1 MKDAPVRHR
10 LEYAAFWPVA
20 SLLATLP
27 HGASRRLGGALGGLA
42 GRVDRR
48 RRAIAR
54 ANLAHAFPDW
64 TPAARERALAACFRH
79 FGAAFCD
86 ALSAA
91 RFELVE
97 LCPRVSVVGLDR
109 LAAADDAGRGVIVL
123 SAHFG
128 NWEIV
133 PPIVAQARGPMASVG
148 RPADN
153 PLVDRRI
160 QALRTRFGNRSLDK
174 RGAVRE
180 MFRTLREGGRLGLL
194 IDQRVR
200 ADEAIDVPFFG
211 RPALTSPIVA
221 RLAAR
226 TGAAIVPAFGDHLP
240 GGRYRVEF
248 LPALAAEPDDDEEGV
263 ELTRR
268 CLAVCE
274 RVIRR
279 APERWLWLHDRW
291 RHPE

>member
-1 MKDAPVRHR
+1 MKNAPLRHR
-10 LEYAAFWPVA
+10 LEYAAFWPFA
-20 SLLATLP
+20 RLLRLLP
-27 HGASRRLGGALGGLA
+27 HAASRALGGAVGGAA
-42 GRVDRR
+42 GRLDRR
-48 RRAIAR
+48 RRRIGR
-54 ANLAHAFPDW
+54 ANLAAALPEL
-64 TPAARERALAACFRH
+64 PAREREAILERCFRH
-79 FGAAFCD
+79 FGAVFAD

-91 RFELVE
+91 RFDAVE
-97 LCPRVSVVGLDR
+97 LCHRVT
-109 LAAADDAGRGVIVL
+109 LAGIEHLVAAEDQGRGVIVL

-128 NWEIV
+128 NWEVV
-133 PPIVAQARGPMASVG
+133 PPLVALARGPMASVG

-153 PLVDRRI
+153 PWVEREI
-160 QALRTRFGNRSLDK
+160 QVLRGRLGNRAVPK

-180 MFRTLREGGRLGLL
+180 LFRLLAGGGRVGLL

-200 ADEAIDVPFFG
+200 AEEGIDVPFFG
-211 RPALTSPIVA
+211 RPAWTSPIVA
-221 RLAAR
+221 RLALR

-248 LPALAAEPDDDEEGV
+248 LPALAARGVDDAATTF

-274 RVIRR
+274 QVVRR

-291 RHPE
+291 KH